1 MEQWLDLDADPL
13 LDPTPPPPQHR
24 GPALSRTSP
33 EGAAFFKLQPCQDS
47 INVPKQQALLAEGLL
62 WLTKL
67 TDPEYTA
74 AEEARPNLA
83 GTHGDSS
90 SKSRG
95 LQGRQ
100 QPPTVV
106 HGLKVVN
113 DNPAKLRLCINPMY
127 VHLFMRYSHVQY
139 ERLSDLIDML
149 GPAHYM
155 TTSDSKSGYWQ
166 LPLHRDMWQY
176 AGFELDGSFYVWTVL
191 PFGWAAACRIFT
203 TYKQERSRARARPQ
217 SEGLIKVR
225 LAIGTALVNTPD
237 PTGKK
242 ALWLP
247 AQQTSFLGFIADAAQ
262 QRFLPEDKKQGML
275 QLTSSIISSAHVTN
289 KQLARVS
296 DKMIAATPAVLLGP
310 LFARAI
316 YKAMIGKAA
325 WDTVYP

>member
-100 QPPTVV
+100 HMLTKAGGSSKVEEHLAGDKPGTVQFPNHKSVDNYRPFVQSEAVTGVDKGVIAKWSCQQPPTVV
-106 HGLKVVN
+106 
-113 DNPAKLRLCINPMY
+113 
-127 VHLFMRYSHVQY
+127 
-139 ERLSDLIDML
+139 
-149 GPAHYM
+149 
-155 TTSDSKSGYWQ
+155 
-166 LPLHRDMWQY
+166 
-176 AGFELDGSFYVWTVL
+176 
-191 PFGWAAACRIFT
+191 
-203 TYKQERSRARARPQ
+203 
-217 SEGLIKVR
+217 
-225 LAIGTALVNTPD
+225 
-237 PTGKK
+237 
-242 ALWLP
+242 LP
-247 AQQTSFLGFIADAAQ
+247 ATTHSG
-262 QRFLPEDKKQGML
+262 PWSQG
-275 QLTSSIISSAHVTN
+275 
-289 KQLARVS
+289 
-296 DKMIAATPAVLLGP
+296 G
-310 LFARAI
+310 
-316 YKAMIGKAA
+316 
-325 WDTVYP
+325 